1 MATVNVF
8 PEELAGLGDELA
20 AAYRTQVAVAVILPM
35 MRAESPID
43 TGVLR
48 QQHGVDQLRKVAG
61 GYLIKFRAAPYW
73 GVFVSEGHGVIRPV
87 HAKVLRFVTKQGKV
101 VFTRKVRAVAAN
113 PWMYRTFVR
122 AGLKTPRRVFR

>member
-1 MATVNVF
+1 VAEVRVF
-8 PEELAGLGDELA
+8 PQELVGLGGDLA
-20 AAYRTQVAVAVILPM
+20 ALYRTQIAVAVILPM
-35 MRAESPID
+35 MRIECPID

-48 QQHGVDQLRKVAG
+48 QQHGVDPVRKVAG
-61 GYLIKFRAAPYW
+61 GYLVKFRAAPYW

-87 HAKVLRFVTKQGKV
+87 HAKALRFVTKQGKV